1 MKAIIWD
8 GGDYPKS
15 LSYKDFKDPTPSPGW
30 AIVRTMAAGICGS
43 DKELILGHTRYMV
56 PDRNLPAILG
66 HENAGI
72 VVEVGQGVKRVKPG
86 DRVAVEPIHGCIEFG
101 GSCRMCRIGKYQLC
115 ESGLTIVGLPYTKII
130 HGGFG
135 EYSQVHETRL
145 FPIPDHLSYE
155 EAAML
160 DVLGCG
166 IHASGIG
173 DPALGKTAV
182 VMGCGVIGLDLIQ
195 CLKAKG
201 ITDIIAVAKHEFQAD
216 CAKRLGARDTV
227 LIGKGIDPVKEVM
240 RLTAAWGVDI
250 AYECVGGQTDTVDE
264 CVAMCGFNGNVVV
277 LGGASTPR
285 PIDIQIL
292 LRREAHILT
301 SNCYS
306 TAGSRREF
314 EIGLKLL
321 SEGRVDHKTLIT
333 HRYSP
338 EDYKQ
343 AFEVAVQKGQHSA
356 LKTVFVRS

>member
-15 LSYKDFKDPTPSPGW
+15 LTYKDFKDPTPSPGW
-30 AIVRTMAAGICGS
+30 VIVRTMAAGICGS

-56 PDRNLPAILG
+56 PDNNLPAILG

-72 VVEVGQGVKRVKPG
+72 VVEVGEGVKRVKPG

-115 ESGLTIVGLPYTKII
+115 KSGLTIVGIPFSKII

-135 EYSQVHETRL
+135 EYSQVHQTKL
-145 FPIPDHLSYE
+145 FPIPDHLSFE

-160 DVLGCG
+160 DILGCG
-166 IHASGIG
+166 IYASGIG
-173 DPALGKTAV
+173 NPGLGKSAV
-182 VMGCGVIGLDLIQ
+182 VVGCGVIGLDLIQ

-201 ITDIIAVAKHEFQAD
+201 LTDIIAVTKFEFQGD
-216 CAKRLGARDTV
+216 CAKRMGASDV
-227 LIGKGIDPVKEVM
+227 ILIGKGIDPVKEVM
-240 RLTAAWGVDI
+240 RITGGGGVDM
-250 AYECVGGQTDTVDE
+250 AYECVGGHTDTVDE

-292 LRREAHILT
+292 LRKEATILT

-321 SEGRVDHKTLIT
+321 AEGRVDHKSSHHTQVLP
-333 HRYSP
+333 R
-338 EDYKQ
+338 
-343 AFEVAVQKGQHSA
+343 G
-356 LKTVFVRS
+356 L